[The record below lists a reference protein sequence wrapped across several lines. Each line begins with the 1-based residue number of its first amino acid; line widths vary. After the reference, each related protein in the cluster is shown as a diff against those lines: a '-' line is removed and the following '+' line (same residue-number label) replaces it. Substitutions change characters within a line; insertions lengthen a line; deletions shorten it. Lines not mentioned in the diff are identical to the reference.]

1 MRHPVDA
8 WLFWLVV
15 LLVVFFYYGR
25 ALWNSE
31 YRDGLRAAREH
42 RSWSEGY
49 ERGSSGG
56 CLVSV
61 LMLVLSALLVAHA
74 VAL

>member
-1 MRHPVDA
+1 MCES
-8 WLFWLVV
+8 LLWLVV
-15 LLVVFFYYGR
+15 LLVVFFYCGR
-25 ALWNSE
+25 ALWDSE
-31 YRDGLRAAREH
+31 YRDGLRAGREFW
-42 RSWSEGY
+42 SWSEGY

-61 LMLVLSALLVAHA
+61 LWLVLCALLVAQA